1 MSNSQESLSNKNII
15 CKKFMYKKC
24 NRNNLCRYIHNT
36 QLCFYFWKHGNCKF
50 GSECK
55 KLHSFDNLTNN
66 TNNTNNKKSIGPRK
80 KNTECFEPMTKP
92 VDMRIVYDIGTLKD
106 KFSTQLTSRDVLLA
120 PNVFNDFAPGE
131 LYKRLVT
138 ELDNCGIPH
147 EKLLKMWHGNDKI
160 EGTHLIADDKCTWK
174 NTCPT
179 FQLIIDRLK
188 IFFNMDI
195 QATRFNLYK
204 DTSQWKPFHFDA
216 AAVKPEKAEVQN
228 FTVAVSFGATREAAF
243 EHAQTK
249 TVISLPQP
257 DGCIYAFAKDTN
269 IIWRHGILQDNPIR
283 DEGRISIIAWGWVN
297 NMTPIH

>member
-1 MSNSQESLSNKNII
+1 MSNSQETLPNKNLV
-15 CKKFMYKKC
+15 CKNFMYKKC
-24 NRNNLCRYIHNT
+24 NRNDSCRYIHNT
-36 QLCFYFWKHGNCKF
+36 NICFYFWKHGNCKF
-50 GSECK
+50 GTECK
-55 KLHSFDNLTNN
+55 KLHNFENLTNTNN
-66 TNNTNNKKSIGPRK
+66 TNNTKSTGSRK

-92 VDMRIVYDIGTLKD
+92 VDMRIVYDIGTFKD

-174 NTCPT
+174 KLCPT
-179 FQLIIDRLK
+179 FQIVIDRFK
-188 IFFNMDI
+188 TFFNMNI

-204 DTSQWKPFHFDA
+204 DTSQWKPFHHDKSYIDTR
-216 AAVKPEKAEVQN
+216 VKNIQN
-228 FTVAVSFGATREAAF
+228 FTVAVSFGVTRDAAF

-249 TVISLPQP
+249 TVISIPQP
-257 DGCIYAFAKDTN
+257 DGHIYAFANDTN
-269 IIWRHGILQDNPIR
+269 GIWRHGILQDNPTR
-283 DEGRISIIAWGWVN
+283 DEGRISVIVWGWVDN
-297 NMTPIH
+297 VTQIN